1 MCPDVTGSTGS
12 REALTAERRMSGRG
26 GRRAKPRMRPETMRG
41 RERKVSDGDGD
52 GGDGSGEM
60 RVEGYKIP

>member
-1 MCPDVTGSTGS
+1 
-12 REALTAERRMSGRG
+12 
-26 GRRAKPRMRPETMRG
+26 MRPETMRG